1 VLNVIIKRAIRL
13 IKAMPTAFILAM
25 LMNISPTTQGVHD
38 PRATPY
44 LKEFVR
50 VGKLF
55 GVPSIEEKVRQLH
68 VVFGSTPGNYAEC
81 HYGTAANTIII
92 DEVNWKPLPEEN
104 RNELVMHEA
113 GHCILD
119 LVHTKTGIM
128 GTGALMKPEYYRANY
143 SRLLNEIFLTKA
155 RTSTYIK
162 YKDNKEKKVTKA
174 EILNNKHAV
183 VRFTATWCPPCKA
196 LAPIFDEVAAA
207 HPDVVTYV
215 VDVDQNQDLARDM
228 GIRGL
233 PTMLQIKDNAL
244 SLSMVGAQPKEEV
257 EKLFK

>member
-1 VLNVIIKRAIRL
+1 MEKVIRL
-13 IKAMPTAFILAM
+13 INAMPIAFILAM

-68 VVFGSTPGNYAEC
+68 MVFGSTPGNYAEC
-81 HYGTAANTIII
+81 HTGTTANTIII
-92 DEVNWKPLPEEN
+92 DEVTWKLLPEEN
-104 RNELVMHEA
+104 RNELVMHEG
-113 GHCILD
+113 GHCILN
-119 LVHTKTGIM
+119 LAHTKTGIM
-128 GTGALMKPEYYRANY
+128 TTKALMKPAYYRANY
-143 SRLLNEIFLTKA
+143 SRLLNDLFSTQSTKSIA
-155 RTSTYIK
+155 IK
-162 YKDNKEKKVTKA
+162 YNKEKKVTKA

-215 VDVDQNQDLARDM
+215 IDVDQNQDLARDM

-233 PTMLQIKDNAL
+233 PTMVQVKDNTV

>member
-1 VLNVIIKRAIRL
+1 MEKVTRL
-13 IKAMPTAFILAM
+13 INAMPTAFILAM
-25 LMNISPTTQGVHD
+25 LMNTSPTTQGVQD
-38 PRATPY
+38 TRATPY

-68 VVFGSTPGNYAEC
+68 VVYGSTPGNYAEC
-81 HYGTAANTIII
+81 HYTANTVII
-92 DEVNWKPLPEEN
+92 DEVTWKPLPEEN

-113 GHCILD
+113 GHCILN

-128 GTGALMKPEYYRANY
+128 GTKALMKPEYYRANY
-143 SRLLNEIFLTKA
+143 SQLLSNLFSKQATK
-155 RTSTYIK
+155 SVYIK
-162 YKDNKEKKVTKA
+162 YNKEKKVTKA
-174 EILNNKHAV
+174 DILNNKHAV

-207 HPDVVTYV
+207 HPDVVTYII
-215 VDVDQNQDLARDM
+215 DVDQNQDLARDM